1 MYFELKNQFDP
12 LDIEI
17 MDALVEDARIPFS
30 RLAEQLRVSNSLIHQ
45 RVRKLK
51 EAGVL
56 RNPAYRLDPVALGYE
71 TCAFTQILLLDAKYM
86 NSTIAQLKEIPEIV
100 ECVNIAGRYAIMV
113 KIYAVNNFH
122 LRDVIYEKI
131 QSIEGVEGTNTLFSF
146 DTPFERSAPLRIE
159 KKSRLK

>member
-1 MYFELKNQFDP
+1 MYIEPKNQFDP

-17 MDALVEDARIPFS
+17 MEALVDDARIPFS

-56 RNPAYRLDPVALGYE
+56 KKPGYRLDPVALGYE
-71 TCAFTQILLLDAKYM
+71 TCAFTQIILVDAKFM
-86 NSTIAQLKEIPEIV
+86 GHTIEKLKEIPEIV
-100 ECVNIAGRYAIMV
+100 ECVNIAGRYAVMV

-131 QSIEGVEGTNTLFSF
+131 QTIEGVEGTNTVFSF
-146 DTPFERSAPLRIE
+146 DTPFERSVPLRIPQ
-159 KKSRLK
+159 

>member
-1 MYFELKNQFDP
+1 MYIEPKNQFDP

-17 MDALVEDARIPFS
+17 MEALVEDARIPFS

-45 RVRKLK
+45 RVRKLR

-56 RNPAYRLDPVALGYE
+56 KKPSYRLDPVALGYE
-71 TCAFTQILLLDAKYM
+71 TCAFTQILLVDAKYM
-86 NSTIAQLKEIPEIV
+86 NDALGQLEQIPEIV

-113 KIYAVNNFH
+113 KIYAINNIH

-131 QSIEGVEGTNTLFSF
+131 QTIDGVEGTNTLFSF
-146 DTPFERSAPLRIE
+146 DTPFVRSVPLRI
-159 KKSRLK
+159 KKD